1 MKSGTWLSIV
11 RREHLAAWRQDLR
24 YALRVMRRQP
34 GFVSVAVLTL
44 ALGIGA
50 NTAIFGVL
58 HAVLLEALPYANPD
72 GLVAVS
78 NRWDGRPSVGLSD
91 PEYLDYAE
99 RSQTM
104 TIAAI
109 ATAAVNVSGG
119 TGDPER
125 VSAATVTANTLDVLG
140 VVPAI
145 GRTFRAEE
153 ERPGHETVVILSHG
167 LWQRRFG
174 ADPAVTGKTIALN
187 GEVHVV
193 AGVLPEG
200 FLLPTD
206 FAGGSPAQ
214 VLLPLTLDRSAPRAS
229 RGGHYLQGV
238 GRLNHGQTV
247 ASARAE
253 MDAIIGPLIKEY
265 PDQHVQG
272 NFGIA
277 VAPLRQALLGD
288 ARPIVLV
295 LAAAVGL
302 LLLIACA
309 NVANLLLARGET
321 RRRELAVRTALG
333 ASRGRLARQLLTESC
348 VLSIA
353 GAAAGLFVAFLLQ
366 RLVITI
372 DPSTLPRL
380 DHVRLSLPVL
390 GFAAAIGCA
399 TGILFGLVPAFQVSR
414 TGANEGLKDGARGGT
429 EGARA
434 AARRALV
441 VCQVSIAIVL
451 IVAAGLLTKS
461 FARVVGTP
469 SGLDPDGVLTL
480 RVSVPASRY
489 PGLAEVT
496 SFFDRALDRVR
507 SLPGVSVAGA
517 ASGLPLSI
525 GSGDWSFDIE
535 GRPKINGRRPGA
547 ADWYVVTPGYFEALG
562 INVVRGRLPA
572 ESDTEGAPPVV
583 FINETTARTLFPDDE
598 AIGKRVRFGGSTF
611 DQQPWRTIAG
621 IVSDVRTRGLD
632 QPVRTEV
639 FFPHRQFL
647 HFSPGAQ
654 ARAMTLAI
662 KTPGAAPTSLASA
675 VRAELRGIDPEV
687 AAADVRDMASV
698 VSGSVADRRLQ
709 MVLVGAFGALALVL
723 AAVGLYGV
731 MAFHVV
737 QRTRE
742 MGVRLA
748 LGASRADVL
757 RLVVS
762 QGMRLVLIG
771 LGIGTCAAFVLT
783 RPMADLLY
791 DVSPQDAAVF
801 GLAPLLLAAVGLL
814 ACYIPARRATRV
826 DPVVALRAE

>member
-1 MKSGTWLSIV
+1 MKSLGSV
-11 RREHLAAWRQDLR
+11 EHFSQLRQDFRYSLR
-24 YALRVMRRQP
+24 AMRRQP
-34 GFVSVAVLTL
+34 GFVAVAVVTL

-58 HAVLLEALPYANPD
+58 HAVLLEPLPYGEPD
-72 GLVAVS
+72 RLVAVA
-78 NRWDGRPSVGLSD
+78 NRWDGRASVGMSD

-99 RSQTM
+99 RSRTM

-125 VSAATVTANTLDVLG
+125 VSAAQVTTNLLDVLG
-140 VVPAI
+140 VTPRI
-145 GRTFRAEE
+145 GRTFRLEE
-153 ERPGHETVVILSHG
+153 ERAGQHRVALLSHG
-167 LWQRRFG
+167 LWQRRF
-174 ADPAVTGKTIALN
+174 ASDPGVVGKTVALN
-187 GEVHVV
+187 GQVHEI

-206 FAGGSPAQ
+206 FAGGPPAQ
-214 VLLPLTLDRSAPRAS
+214 LLLPLVFDRSAPRAS
-229 RGGHYLQGV
+229 RGGHYLQGI
-238 GRLNHGQTV
+238 GRISDGQSL

-253 MDAIIGPLIKEY
+253 MDAVIVPLIREY
-265 PDQHVQG
+265 PDQHNQG

-277 VAPLRQALLGD
+277 IAPLRQSLLGD
-288 ARPIVLV
+288 ARPIVLF

-309 NVANLLLARGET
+309 NGANLLLARGES

-333 ASRGRLARQLLTESC
+333 ASRGRIARQLLTESC
-348 VLSIA
+348 MLSVA
-353 GAAAGLFVAFLLQ
+353 GAAAGLFVAYLLQ
-366 RLVITI
+366 RLVIAI

-380 DHVRLSLPVL
+380 DHVQLSVPVL
-390 GFAAAIGCA
+390 AFAAAVGCV

-414 TGANEGLKDGARGGT
+414 AGANEGLKDGARGGT

-441 VCQVSIAIVL
+441 VCQVSIAVVL
-451 IVAAGLLTKS
+451 IVAAGLLIKS

-469 SGLDPDGVLTL
+469 AGVDPENVLTL
-480 RVSVPASRY
+480 RVSVPAARY
-489 PGLAEVT
+489 PGRTEVT
-496 SFFDRALDRVR
+496 AFFDRALDRMR
-507 SLPGVSVAGA
+507 SLPGVRGAGA

-525 GSGDWSFDIE
+525 ASGDWSFDIE
-535 GRPKINGRRPGA
+535 GRPRVNGRRPGA

-562 INVVRGRLPA
+562 ISLVRGRLPA
-572 ESDTEGAPPVV
+572 ASDTEDAPQVV
-583 FINETTARTLFPDDE
+583 FINETTARALFPNDDP
-598 AIGKRVRFGGSTF
+598 IGKRVRFGGATYE
-611 DQQPWRTIAG
+611 QQPWRTIAG
-621 IVSDVRTRGLD
+621 VVGDVRTFGLD
-632 QPVRTEV
+632 QPLRTEV

-647 HFSPGAQ
+647 HFSRGAQ

-662 KTPGAAPTSLASA
+662 KTAGGEPTSLTSA
-675 VRAELRGIDPEV
+675 VRAELRAIDPEV
-687 AAADVRDMASV
+687 AAADVRDMTSV
-698 VSGSVADRRLQ
+698 VAGSVADRRMQ

-748 LGASRADVL
+748 LGASRATVL
-757 RLVVS
+757 RLVVF

-771 LGIGTCAAFVLT
+771 LAVGTASAFVLT
-783 RPMADLLY
+783 RPMTDLLHE
-791 DVSPQDAAVF
+791 VSPRDAVVF
-801 GLAPLLLAAVGLL
+801 SLAPLLLAAVGLL
-814 ACYIPARRATRV
+814 ACYIPARRATNV
-826 DPVVALRAE
+826 DPVVALRSE